1 MLLSSYCACARYPQL
16 IDSLWPQR
24 LKGRQTYKSVIQ
36 HKMVREKVPKR
47 HILEGAAKSAERVDL
62 GLGRSK
68 EIEFQVEKTACTK
81 V

>member
-1 MLLSSYCACARYPQL
+1 
-16 IDSLWPQR
+16 
-24 LKGRQTYKSVIQ
+24 
-36 HKMVREKVPKR
+36 MVREKVPKR
-47 HILEGAAKSAERVDL
+47 HIPEGAAKSAERVDL